1 MPRETLTREQIVSVA
16 VDLLDAEGLEGLSM
30 RALGARL
37 GSAATAV
44 YWHVGG
50 KDELVALAGDQV
62 WTEIALPDLSAN
74 TWQYAARAMA
84 RELHDMLIRH
94 PWLMQA
100 FGTVLL
106 FGPGKARH
114 DEHSLAVYEAAG
126 FTGLQVDQAAASVF
140 TYVLGNAL
148 GPSAAA
154 SLGRKVD
161 RDGQSLHEEGM
172 ARAREVAA
180 QFPRLQARL
189 HTAAAGYAAAPQGS
203 FDFGLHA
210 MLDGLEAELAIAS
223 RASDSRRPPR
233 ID

>member
-1 MPRETLTREQIVSVA
+1 VPRQTLTREQIVSVA

-37 GSAATAV
+37 GSAATTV

-62 WTEIALPDLSAN
+62 WSEIELPDLSAG
-74 TWQYAARAMA
+74 TWRDAARAMA
-84 RELHDMLIRH
+84 RELHAMLVRH

-106 FGPGKARH
+106 SGPGKARH

-126 FTGLQVDQAAASVF
+126 FTGSRVDQAAASVF

-154 SLGRKVD
+154 SLGRKVE
-161 RDGQSLHEEGM
+161 RDGQSLHEGM

-189 HTAAAGYAAAPQGS
+189 QTAAAGYAAAPQGS

-210 MLDGLEAELAIAS
+210 MLDGLEAELATAS
-223 RASDSRRPPR
+223 RPSGSRHP
-233 ID
+233 